1 MKIANFNIGEKETYV
16 IAEIGINHNGDLEIA
31 KQLIKAA
38 KDCGCNAVKF
48 QKRTIDVVY
57 TPEELATPRENP
69 FGNTNGDLKR
79 GLEFSKE
86 QYAEI
91 DRFCK
96 EIGITWFASPWDEQ
110 SVDFL
115 EEFDVPCYKIASA
128 SLTDKGLLEKIKA
141 TGKPV
146 ILSVGM
152 STEEEIDKAIE
163 ILGQEQLVLLYCTCL
178 YPPKYE
184 QINLRSMQTLMK
196 KYSCPVGYS
205 GHEAD
210 TLVSAIAVS
219 LGATVIERHFTLDR
233 GMWGSDQ
240 KASINPAEMS
250 ELIKNIRI
258 AEKIMGTSDI
268 TVLDDEFPIKKKL
281 RRVDT
286 I

>member
-86 QYAEI
+86 QYTEI
-91 DRFCK
+91 DKYCK
-96 EIGITWFASPWDEQ
+96 EIDITWFASPWDEQ

-115 EEFDVPCYKIASA
+115 EEFNVPCYKIASA

-141 TGKPV
+141 TEKPV

-152 STEEEIDKAIE
+152 STEEEINKAVE

-184 QINLRSMQTLMK
+184 QINLRSMQTLME
-196 KYSCPVGYS
+196 KYSCPIGYS
-205 GHEAD
+205 GHESD

-219 LGATVIERHFTLDR
+219 LGAVVIERHFTLDR
-233 GMWGSDQ
+233 NMWGSDQ

-258 AEKIMGTSDI
+258 SEKVMGTSDI
-268 TVLDDEFPIKKKL
+268 AVLDDELPIKKKL